1 MYDSPLLTIPDRQFS
16 ISSKNLKQKRKWV
29 EWGFYLGGVAL
40 LVMFFQIRSSG
51 ERQREEGV
59 RIFQESVLAAES
71 AAAAESEA
79 AAEQR
84 EWKPNQE
91 LWADKRIREYEESL
105 KVEAEPPLAL
115 LTIDK
120 VDIQVPVYN
129 GTNEFNLNRGVGR
142 IIGTAPLEA
151 EGNLGIAGHRDGFF
165 RGLKDVVVGDE
176 IRFQTARGE
185 VLYTVSSIEIVEP
198 SDVSVLA
205 PTPERTLTLV
215 TCYPFYYVG
224 HAPKRYIVTATAE
237 HLLAKT

>member
-1 MYDSPLLTIPDRQFS
+1 M
-16 ISSKNLKQKRKWV
+16 SSNTLKQKLKWV

-40 LVMFFQIRSSG
+40 LVIFFQIRGSG

-71 AAAAESEA
+71 TVAAESGA
-79 AAEQR
+79 AAEQPG
-84 EWKPNQE
+84 WKPNQE

-105 KVEAEPPLAL
+105 KVEAGPPLAL

-129 GTNEFNLNRGVGR
+129 GTDEFNLNRGVGR
-142 IIGTAPLEA
+142 IIGTAPIEA